1 MSECVAPLR
10 QVPVQAT
17 KVRGA
22 ADGRH
27 GAFGG
32 VGAGGAHV
40 AAGLCVLREVRRGRR
55 QGDEI
60 LPDLRA
66 GGEMAMTMPEEK
78 PRRMGRR
85 PNLYLIEGRMMTANE
100 IAAMLG
106 VGRNELY
113 KWARRE
119 ECGFAAVVAM
129 FRSGQLSAGE
139 YHGRRHR
146 VHGRWMTIGQAA
158 AEVGVKPFCINRWR
172 SDQKKQTG
180 VCPTLEAAYDH
191 YRAFASGEAKRY
203 GGRLPAKHRVH
214 GRMLTVQE
222 AGERYHYARA
232 TLWSTMS
239 RHQCSLQAAV
249 DILLQKRED
258 RAVRRIV
265 NIIGDR

>member
-1 MSECVAPLR
+1 
-10 QVPVQAT
+10 
-17 KVRGA
+17 
-22 ADGRH
+22 
-27 GAFGG
+27 
-32 VGAGGAHV
+32 
-40 AAGLCVLREVRRGRR
+40 
-55 QGDEI
+55 
-60 LPDLRA
+60 
-66 GGEMAMTMPEEK
+66 MAMTMPEKQHK
-78 PRRMGRR
+78 PMGRK
-85 PNLYLIEGRMMTANE
+85 PNLYLIEGRMMTARE

-113 KWARRE
+113 KWASRE

-129 FRSGQLSAGE
+129 FRSGQLSAGK
-139 YHGRRHR
+139 YPGRRHR
-146 VHGRWMTIGQAA
+146 VHGRWMTIGQVA
-158 AEVGVKPFCINRWR
+158 AEVGVKPFCITGWR
-172 SDQKKQTG
+172 SAQKRQTG

-222 AGERYHYARA
+222 AAERYHYARA

-239 RHQCSLQAAV
+239 RHHCSLQAAV
-249 DILLQKRED
+249 DILLQKREA